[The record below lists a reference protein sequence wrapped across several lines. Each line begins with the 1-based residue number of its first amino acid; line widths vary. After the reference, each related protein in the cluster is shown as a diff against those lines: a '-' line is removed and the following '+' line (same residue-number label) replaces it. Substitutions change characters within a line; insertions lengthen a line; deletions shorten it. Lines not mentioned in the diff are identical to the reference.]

1 MRGSDTVRGMALES
15 ERSVG
20 GSGVGGVGGVGGG
33 SGSEASGDRAKLMH
47 LSPTA
52 SVALAVIGRY
62 CSALLWGMAVPQRPR
77 LPSLPPLLPLSPL
90 SPLTALHR
98 IRQ

>member
-20 GSGVGGVGGVGGG
+20 GSGVGGVGGG
-33 SGSEASGDRAKLMH
+33 SGTEASGDRAKLMH